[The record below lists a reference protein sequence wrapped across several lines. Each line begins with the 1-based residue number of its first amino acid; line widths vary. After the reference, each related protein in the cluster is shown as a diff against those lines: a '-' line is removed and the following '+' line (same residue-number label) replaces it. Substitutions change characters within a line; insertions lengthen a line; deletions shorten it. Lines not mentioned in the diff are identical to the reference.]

1 MKVIG
6 ALVLV
11 LAAILGYTLFLYF
24 RANALGSANAQ
35 LSAAKTI
42 DELKKVI
49 SDHPSSVVAGNAYL
63 VLAQRQAE
71 AKEYEAAAASAKALT
86 ENFPDYPLVSAAWL
100 ALGAN
105 LEAAGKLDQADAAF
119 KTASERAAND
129 FAVPL
134 ALLAR
139 ANIAKF
145 RGNSTEA
152 RRFLDDVMARYPGS
166 APAMQAEQEKRFVR
180 VVATAPAAAAVVNP
194 APATP
199 KPDSPPAIAPV
210 ITKPVLPAPKSEST
224 PAATPP
230 AK

>member
-49 SDHPSSVVAGNAYL
+49 SDHPSSVVAGNTYL

-86 ENFPDYPLVSAAWL
+86 ENFPDHPLVGAAWL

-119 KTASERAAND
+119 KAASERAVND

-145 RGNSTEA
+145 RGNSTDA
-152 RRFLDDVMARYPGS
+152 RRFLDDVLARYPGS

-180 VVATAPAAAAVVNP
+180 VAAASAVVNP
-194 APATP
+194 APASARPDRTP
-199 KPDSPPAIAPV
+199 EIAPV
-210 ITKPVLPAPKSEST
+210 ITQPVLPAPKTESP